1 MLGSK
6 RRSPKRGSWENLG
19 LVRLVAECGASR
31 CRVSSALCNRHRMR
45 GAHSVCNTVPHS
57 ECNTCVPHTV
67 CSTQCVPQSVCHTVC
82 ATQGVAESAE
92 FCLREVKDLPAQLH
106 IACCYMLLL
115 LLVMVKLLFS
125 LKLLNSDYSSIVP
138 LYSM

>member
-1 MLGSK
+1 
-6 RRSPKRGSWENLG
+6 
-19 LVRLVAECGASR
+19 
-31 CRVSSALCNRHRMR
+31 MR
-45 GAHSVCNTVPHS
+45 GAHSVYHTGHTVQHNATQCVPHRS
-57 ECNTCVPHTV
+57 TQGHTV
-67 CSTQCVPQSVCHTVC
+67 CS
-82 ATQGVAESAE
+82 TQGVAESAE
-92 FCLREVKDLPAQLH
+92 LCLREVKDLPAQPH